1 MSSFTEEYWENK
13 RKESATKAGQQ
24 SLTSY
29 FDQVKDTIK
38 SSENK
43 LLLYEQLKDLGLLGD
58 PNDNSLRLSNLA
70 HTTRVDLTV
79 KTARMANESLKQ
91 LEEASDP
98 VQSELNPCWEILR
111 DEWRK
116 EPRDWD
122 SIWNEA
128 ANRVMWQGVCKD
140 TSRKIAYKD
149 SPIWNE
155 LGTGFDDSIG
165 NPYPPFFFGSGMG
178 WEIVTAEE
186 IEGLEFGG

>member
-1 MSSFTEEYWENK
+1 MNEEEYWQEK
-13 RKESATKAGQQ
+13 RKEAAAKAGQQ
-24 SLTSY
+24 SLTTY
-29 FDQVKDTIK
+29 LDEVKEAVRT
-38 SSENK
+38 SENK
-43 LLLYEQLKDLGLLGD
+43 LLLYEKLKDFGIVGD
-58 PNDNSLRLSNLA
+58 PADGSIRLENLA
-70 HTTRVDLTV
+70 SATRVDLVV
-79 KTARMANESLKQ
+79 KTTRMANESLKQ

-98 VQSELNPCWEILR
+98 IQKELNPCWEIMR

-122 SIWNEA
+122 ARWQQA
-128 ANRVMWQGVCKD
+128 ANAVMWDGVAKNTD
-140 TSRKIAYKD
+140 RMIARKD

-165 NPYPPFFFGSGMG
+165 NPYPPFFWGSGMG

>member
-1 MSSFTEEYWENK
+1 MNEEEYWQEK
-13 RKESATKAGQQ
+13 RKEAAAKAGQQ
-24 SLTSY
+24 SLTTY
-29 FDQVKDTIK
+29 LDEVKEAVRT
-38 SSENK
+38 SENK
-43 LLLYEQLKDLGLLGD
+43 LLLYEKLKDFGIVGD
-58 PNDNSLRLSNLA
+58 PADGSIRLENLA
-70 HTTRVDLTV
+70 SATRVDLVV
-79 KTARMANESLKQ
+79 KTTRMANESLKQ

-98 VQSELNPCWEILR
+98 IQKELNPCWEIMR

-122 SIWNEA
+122 ARWQQA
-128 ANRVMWQGVCKD
+128 ANAVMWDGVAKN
-140 TSRKIAYKD
+140 TTRMIARKD

-165 NPYPPFFFGSGMG
+165 NPYPPFFWGSGMG

>member
-1 MSSFTEEYWENK
+1 MNEEEYWQEK
-13 RKESATKAGQQ
+13 RKEAAARAGQQ

-29 FDQVKDTIK
+29 LDEVKDAVRT
-38 SSENK
+38 SENK
-43 LLLYEQLKDLGLLGD
+43 LLLYEKLKDFGIVGD
-58 PNDNSLRLSNLA
+58 PNDPLIRLDALA
-70 HTTRVDLTV
+70 RTTRVDLVV
-79 KTARMANESLKQ
+79 KTTRMANESLKQ

-98 VQSELNPCWEILR
+98 IQKELNPAWELLR
-111 DEWRK
+111 DEYRK

-155 LGTGFDDSIG
+155 LGTGFSDSIG
-165 NPYPPFFFGSGMG
+165 NPYPPFMWNSGCG
-178 WEIVTAEE
+178 WEICTAEE
-186 IEGLEFGG
+186 IEGLEFG

>member
-1 MSSFTEEYWENK
+1 MNEEEYWQEK
-13 RKESATKAGQQ
+13 RKEAAAKAGQQ
-24 SLTSY
+24 SLTTY
-29 FDQVKDTIK
+29 LDEVKEAVRT
-38 SSENK
+38 SENK
-43 LLLYEQLKDLGLLGD
+43 LLLYEKLKDFGIVGD
-58 PNDNSLRLSNLA
+58 PADGSIRLENLA
-70 HTTRVDLTV
+70 SATRVDLVV
-79 KTARMANESLKQ
+79 KTTRMVNESLKQ

-98 VQSELNPCWEILR
+98 IQKELNPCWEIMR

-122 SIWNEA
+122 ARWQQA
-128 ANRVMWQGVCKD
+128 ANAVMWDGVAKN
-140 TSRKIAYKD
+140 TTRMIARKD

-165 NPYPPFFFGSGMG
+165 NPYPPFFWGSGMG

>member
-1 MSSFTEEYWENK
+1 MNEEEYWQEK
-13 RKESATKAGQQ
+13 RKEAAAKAGQQ
-24 SLTSY
+24 SLTTY
-29 FDQVKDTIK
+29 LDEVKEAVRT
-38 SSENK
+38 SENK
-43 LLLYEQLKDLGLLGD
+43 LLLYEKLKDFGIVGD
-58 PNDNSLRLSNLA
+58 PADGSIRLENLA
-70 HTTRVDLTV
+70 SATRVDLVV
-79 KTARMANESLKQ
+79 KTTRMANESLKQ

-98 VQSELNPCWEILR
+98 IQKELNPCWEIMR

-122 SIWNEA
+122 ARWQQA
-128 ANRVMWQGVCKD
+128 ANAVMWEGVAKG
-140 TSRKIAYKD
+140 TTRMIARKD

-165 NPYPPFFFGSGMG
+165 NPYPPFFWGSGMG

>member
-1 MSSFTEEYWENK
+1 MNEEEYWQEK
-13 RKESATKAGQQ
+13 RKEAAAKAGQQ
-24 SLTSY
+24 SLTTY
-29 FDQVKDTIK
+29 LDEVKEAVRT
-38 SSENK
+38 SENK
-43 LLLYEQLKDLGLLGD
+43 LLLYEKLKDFGIVGD
-58 PNDNSLRLSNLA
+58 PADNSIRLENLA
-70 HTTRVDLTV
+70 SATRVDLVV
-79 KTARMANESLKQ
+79 KTTRMANESLKQ

-98 VQSELNPCWEILR
+98 IQKELNPCWEIMR

-122 SIWNEA
+122 ARWQQA
-128 ANRVMWQGVCKD
+128 ANAVMWDGVAKN
-140 TSRKIAYKD
+140 TTRMIARKD

-165 NPYPPFFFGSGMG
+165 NPYPPFFWGSGMG

>member
-1 MSSFTEEYWENK
+1 MNEEEYWQEK
-13 RKESATKAGQQ
+13 RKEAAAKAGQQ
-24 SLTSY
+24 SLTTY
-29 FDQVKDTIK
+29 LDEVKEAVRT
-38 SSENK
+38 SENK
-43 LLLYEQLKDLGLLGD
+43 LLLYEKLKDFGIVGD
-58 PNDNSLRLSNLA
+58 PADGSIRLENLA
-70 HTTRVDLTV
+70 SATRVDLVV
-79 KTARMANESLKQ
+79 KTTRMLNESLKQ

-98 VQSELNPCWEILR
+98 IQKELNPCWEIMR

-122 SIWNEA
+122 ARWQQA
-128 ANRVMWQGVCKD
+128 ANAVMWDGVAKN
-140 TSRKIAYKD
+140 TTRMIARKD

-165 NPYPPFFFGSGMG
+165 NPYPPFFWGSGMG